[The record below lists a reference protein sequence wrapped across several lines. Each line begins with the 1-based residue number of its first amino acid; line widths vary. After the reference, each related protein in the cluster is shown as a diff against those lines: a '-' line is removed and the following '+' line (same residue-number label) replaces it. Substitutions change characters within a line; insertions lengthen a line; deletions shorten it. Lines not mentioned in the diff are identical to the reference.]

1 MNLEKILTDI
11 RALSDQNPIDG
22 ELPENL
28 RLLTIIAIS
37 NLSERQ
43 QKVMRLYYD
52 DKKPQT
58 LGAISKQLSLST
70 QTISRERGCA
80 LNSIRSD
87 FCKTASCI
95 CFGSHAGAIAECIR
109 NQQRYKDSDAQ
120 LNAIIRGIE
129 QLLNSDV
136 FKKRSRDTNFIEN
149 QLRAIMAGQDQTPN
163 KAIFSESDSLVA
175 YLNLPIN
182 ASSEDIEVA
191 LKEYRSYHK
200 LIGHCRS
207 LSGSVKT
214 IKILRSWGIKTYGH
228 LLHDFCNDGKSAT
241 IRSEGGCPIS
251 NKVRLAFSNHLGER
265 NITRFV
271 EEKWALLR

>member
-11 RALSDQNPIDG
+11 RALSDQDPIGG

-28 RLLTIIAIS
+28 RLLTVITIN

-52 DKKPQT
+52 SEKPQT
-58 LGAISKQLSLST
+58 LAAISKQLGLSI

-80 LNSIRSD
+80 LNSIRGD
-87 FCKTASCI
+87 LCKTASCI

-149 QLRAIMAGQDQTPN
+149 QLRAIMAGQNQAPI
-163 KAIFSESDSLVA
+163 KAIFSESDSLNA
-175 YLNLPIN
+175 YLNLPLD
-182 ASSEDIEVA
+182 ADSEDIEA
-191 LKEYRSYHK
+191 TLKEYRSHHA
-200 LIGHCRS
+200 LIGHCRP

-214 IKILRSWGIKTYGH
+214 IAILRSWGIETYGQ
-228 LLHDFCNDGKSAT
+228 LLNDFCKNGKSAT

-251 NKVRLAFSNHLGER
+251 NKVRLTFSNHLGEK
-265 NITRFV
+265 NITRFI
-271 EEKWALLR
+271 EEKWTLTR